1 MYNET
6 LRDALEWTSNFHSEL
21 GKTMQG
27 SSELAADE
35 RSALLLEYLAKH
47 EENLARLVKAFKE
60 EGDNHALNTWCR
72 EHFEKKPV
80 IEEGLN
86 EKRWEDLAPDDLVEF
101 VVFKHSQIL
110 DLYNT
115 LLAKAPIDSMKD
127 LLTQL
132 VQAEE
137 EEIKKMMQ
145 GVNRLADA

>member
-6 LRDALEWTSNFHSEL
+6 LRDALEWTSNFHGEL
-21 GKTMQG
+21 SKAMQS
-27 SSELAADE
+27 SSEVVADE
-35 RSALLLEYLAKH
+35 RSALLLDYLAKH
-47 EENLARLVKAFKE
+47 EQNLARLVNAFKE

-80 IEEGLN
+80 IEEGLGD
-86 EKRWEDLAPDDLVEF
+86 KRWEELAPDDLVEF

-110 DLYNT
+110 DLYKT